1 MVATAE
7 PDGTTLMFTSASH
20 AINPTLYKSL
30 PYDTLKDFTGV
41 TFGTS
46 VPNVLVVSP
55 SLGVKNVQDLIKMI
69 KAQPGKLNFASAG
82 VGSGTHF
89 NGEMFKGMGKLD
101 IVHVPYKGTG
111 EALVDTTAG
120 RAAFYWSPLGLTLPF
135 IKDGK
140 LVPLAVSTEKRATL
154 MPNIPAI
161 SEIIPGMVYDHWYGL
176 MAPGKTPPAIVAKIS
191 KDAGDVLNS
200 PNVVKSLSAQGVTPA
215 PTTPEQFNKFIAAEI
230 KRLGDVVIS
239 ANIPRQ

>member
-1 MVATAE
+1 
-7 PDGTTLMFTSASH
+7 
-20 AINPTLYKSL
+20 
-30 PYDTLKDFTGV
+30 
-41 TFGTS
+41 
-46 VPNVLVVSP
+46 
-55 SLGVKNVQDLIKMI
+55 
-69 KAQPGKLNFASAG
+69 
-82 VGSGTHF
+82 
-89 NGEMFKGMGKLD
+89 
-101 IVHVPYKGTG
+101 
-111 EALVDTTAG
+111 
-120 RAAFYWSPLGLTLPF
+120 LGLTLPF

>member
-1 MVATAE
+1 
-7 PDGTTLMFTSASH
+7 
-20 AINPTLYKSL
+20 
-30 PYDTLKDFTGV
+30 
-41 TFGTS
+41 
-46 VPNVLVVSP
+46 VVSP
-55 SLGVKNVQDLIKMI
+55 SLGVKNVQDLIKLI
-69 KAQPGKLNFASAG
+69 NAQPGKLNFASAG

-120 RAAFYWSPLGLTLPF
+120 RAAFYWSPMGLTLPF
-135 IKDGK
+135 IKEGK
-140 LVPLAVSTEKRATL
+140 LIALAVSTDKRAAL
-154 MPNIPAI
+154 MPDIPAI
-161 SEIIPGMVYDHWYGL
+161 SEVIPGMIYDHWYGL

-191 KDAGDVLNS
+191 KDAATVLNS
-200 PNVVKSLSAQGVTPA
+200 PAVVKSLNAQGVIPA
-215 PTTPEQFNKFIAAEI
+215 PTTPEQFNAFIAAEI